1 MLFTAFGFLRQIVYN
16 NLYNRNGVVMA
27 GELNKLTD
35 KKLKNLLGTTR
46 AKYEFFADGAGL
58 SIRVSTTGGIS
69 WTYTY
74 RITGG
79 GAKLHRVTL
88 GRYPDVTLKQAR
100 ELRDKCRSWLASG
113 KDPKHQLNLTLTE
126 SLKPVTVKEA
136 LDYWVIEYA
145 TEHRANVERHKAQ
158 LNKHIYPYIGHM
170 ALSDC
175 ETRYWLQCFDRMKKN
190 SPVAAGYVLQ
200 MCKQALK
207 YCRVRRY
214 AICDALDWLS
224 IPDVGKRQSKRSR
237 VLSDKELRD
246 VWLATEENNMLPY
259 YRNLVRLLVVFGA
272 RTHEVRL
279 STWNEWDFDSK
290 LWIVPKE
297 HSKTGDK
304 IIRPIPDAIYGW
316 LESLKEQ
323 NKKSGYLL
331 GEEKDSSAV
340 SQTGR
345 GIWKRLGHSELW
357 TLHDLRRTLSTGMN
371 DMGIPPHIVELL
383 LGHALPGVMAV
394 YNRSQYLPEKLDAL
408 NKWIERLDVLAGN
421 HENVV
426 ILKVGER

>member
-1 MLFTAFGFLRQIVYN
+1 MTAS
-16 NLYNRNGVVMA
+16 
-27 GELNKLTD
+27 LNKLSD
-35 KKLKNLLGTTR
+35 KKLKSLDRVERDKPL
-46 AKYEFFADGAGL
+46 KLADGAGL
-58 SIRVSTTGGIS
+58 MIRVTVKGAIS
-69 WTYTY
+69 WTFKY
-74 RITGG
+74 RLGG
-79 GAKLHRVTL
+79 RECEAIVITL
-88 GRYPDVTLKQAR
+88 GKYPDMSLKQAR
-100 ELRDKCRSWLASG
+100 DARDKCRSWLSDG
-113 KDPKHQLNLTLTE
+113 KDPRLQFNLTMAAT
-126 SLKPVTVKEA
+126 LKPVTVKEA
-136 LDYWVIEYA
+136 LQYWIDEYA
-145 TEHRANVERHKAQ
+145 TDNRANVERHKAQ
-158 LNKHIYPYIGHM
+158 LEKHIYPYIGNI

-175 ETRYWLQCFDRMKKN
+175 ETRYWLQCFDRMKKVT
-190 SPVAAGYVLQ
+190 PVATGYVFQ

-214 AICDALDWLS
+214 AVSNALDDLT
-224 IPDVGKRQSKRSR
+224 IPDVGKKQSKRDR
-237 VLSDKELRD
+237 VLTDRELRD
-246 VWLATEENNMLPY
+246 VWQIIEKNDMLPY

-279 STWNEWDFDSK
+279 STWNEWDFDSR
-290 LWIVPKE
+290 LWTVPKE

-316 LESLKEQ
+316 LENLKKQ
-323 NKKSGYLL
+323 NKNSGYLL

-408 NKWIERLDVLAGN
+408 NKWMERLDVLAGN

-426 ILKVGER
+426 ILKVGGNE